1 LSSSAAATS
10 SARRAPGRA
19 RLLIVGPLPPPI
31 GGVET
36 FTQALLESNAFR
48 AFEVEHCDITK
59 GRPKETQGR
68 FDLANFAWAARH
80 AGRLRTKLARF
91 RPDVVYLPIAGTWSG
106 VLRDLMLATLA
117 RRSGARVLG
126 HQHDGEFASVL
137 AHRGPLAG
145 AVRHG
150 LAQFD
155 RMLVLGERWRT
166 LLTDYGLTL
175 PIDLCPS
182 TYRREVV
189 ERARG
194 FTRTFADGDVARG
207 LFVGQLGERKGVPDL
222 LSAIARLKERGVAM
236 PFAFVGPFET
246 AAGREAVVARR
257 RELNL
262 ESDTELT
269 GTLQGEALYQRFA
282 TSDLFVL
289 PSYTEGL
296 PVVLYEA
303 GAFQLPVITTPVG
316 SIPDFIEHERNGL
329 LIPPGDVEAL
339 TDALARL
346 AREPELRR
354 RLGTQL
360 AADVAS
366 YHPDRIAA
374 RVAEA
379 VDTVLAGA

>member
-1 LSSSAAATS
+1 LSSAAAADS
-10 SARRAPGRA
+10 VRRAPGRA

-36 FTQALLESNAFR
+36 FTQALLESNAL
-48 AFEVEHCDITK
+48 AEFEVEHCDITK
-59 GRPKETQGR
+59 GRAKETQGR

-80 AGRLRTKLARF
+80 FTRLQRQLARF

-106 VLRDLMLATLA
+106 VLRDLTLATLA
-117 RRSGARVLG
+117 KRSGARVLG

-145 AVRHG
+145 PVRNG
-150 LAQFD
+150 LRQFD

-166 LLTDYGLTL
+166 LLTDYGLTI

-194 FTRTFADGDVARG
+194 FTRRFGDGAPARG

-222 LSAIARLKERGVAM
+222 LQAIARLKQRGVAM

-246 AAGREAVVARR
+246 GAGREKVVATR
-257 RELNL
+257 RELGL

-269 GTLQGEALYQRFA
+269 GTLQGEPLYQRFA

-296 PVVLYEA
+296 PAVLYEA

-316 SIPDFIEHERNGL
+316 SIPDFIEPGRNGL
-329 LIPPGDVEAL
+329 LVPPGDVEAL
-339 TDALARL
+339 AGALARL
-346 AREPELRR
+346 AGDAELRR
-354 RLGTQL
+354 TLGTQL

-374 RVAEA
+374 RVADA
-379 VDTVLAGA
+379 VRAVLAGA